1 MNFPLAP
8 HMHPTPAMPHSM
20 QPPTGIRW
28 GLCCQFLDHDIRFR
42 TATHRY
48 VSGLAPEERRRY
60 LADIVRANTAA
71 LRDAVEACH
80 AMGIG
85 AFRMNSQIA
94 PLATHPASGYVLA
107 DLDDADARDV
117 DGAPQPALADAFRA
131 AGERARAL
139 GIRLSF
145 HPDQFVVLNSERD
158 DVVRSSVQELEM
170 QAGIARLVGADVICL
185 HAGGAAGGVP
195 AALERLERGL
205 DLLSSHARTL
215 LAIEND
221 DRSFAP
227 KDLAPMCARTGV
239 PMIYD
244 AHHHRC
250 HGDGLTVEEATALA
264 LPTWGAREPYFHLS
278 SPRDGWDARNPRPH
292 GDYVDPADFPDAWR
306 PLRATID
313 IEAKDKERAV
323 RKIMRDL
330 GVERPGLGT
339 RDWGQDMEGRG
350 RMEASPRQRPSNVLS
365 PVPSP
370 ESRPYH
376 PT

>member
-1 MNFPLAP
+1 M
-8 HMHPTPAMPHSM
+8 TP
-20 QPPTGIRW
+20 PPTGIRW
-28 GLCCQFLDHDIRFR
+28 GLCCQFLDHEIRFR

-48 VSGLAPEERRRY
+48 VSGLAPDERRRY
-60 LADIVRANTAA
+60 LADIVRSNTAA

-94 PLATHPASGYVLA
+94 PLATHPASGYALA
-107 DLDDADARDV
+107 DLDGADARDA
-117 DGAPQPALADAFRA
+117 DGAALPGEPLPTLADAFRA
-131 AGERARAL
+131 AGDRARAL

-145 HPDQFVVLNSERD
+145 HPDQFVVLNSERE
-158 DVVRSSVQELEM
+158 DVVRSSVEELEM
-170 QAGIARLVGADVICL
+170 QAGLARLVGADVICL
-185 HAGGAAGGVP
+185 HAGGATGGVP
-195 AALERLERGL
+195 AAIERLERGI
-205 DLLSSHARTL
+205 DRLSADARAR

-227 KDLAPMCARTGV
+227 RDLAPMCARTGV

-250 HGDGLTVEEATALA
+250 HGDGLSVDDATALA
-264 LPTWGAREPYFHLS
+264 VATWGAREPYFHLS

-306 PLRATID
+306 PLRLTVD

-323 RKIMRDL
+323 LKLMEDL
-330 GVERPGLGT
+330 GVGNRESGTGNRESGVLGT
-339 RDWGQDMEGRG
+339 
-350 RMEASPRQRPSNVLS
+350 A
-365 PVPSP
+365 
-370 ESRPYH
+370 
-376 PT
+376 

>member
-1 MNFPLAP
+1 MKPL
-8 HMHPTPAMPHSM
+8 
-20 QPPTGIRW
+20 PTGIRW

-48 VSGLAPEERRRY
+48 VSGLAPDERRRY
-60 LADIVRANTAA
+60 LADIVRANAGA
-71 LRDAVEACH
+71 LRAAVEACH

-94 PLATHPASGYVLA
+94 PLATHPQSGYTLA
-107 DLDDADARDV
+107 DLDAVDLRGADAP
-117 DGAPQPALADAFRA
+117 DGDDAPLPSLADAFRA
-131 AGERARAL
+131 AGARAREL

-145 HPDQFVVLNSERD
+145 HPDQFVVINSERE

-195 AALERLERGL
+195 AAIERLERGI
-205 DLLSSHARTL
+205 DLLSGDARPL

-227 KDLAPMCARTGV
+227 RDLAPMCARTGV

-250 HGDGLTVEEATALA
+250 HGDGLSVDEATALA
-264 LPTWGAREPYFHLS
+264 VETWGAREPYFHLS

-306 PLRATID
+306 TLRATVD

-323 RKIMRDL
+323 LKLMRDL
-330 GVERPGLGT
+330 GVEQPGLGT
-339 RDWGQDMEGRG
+339 RDSGQDVEGRC
-350 RMEASPRQRPSNVLS
+350 REDASS
-365 PVPSP
+365 PV
-370 ESRPYH
+370 EL
-376 PT
+376 

>member
-1 MNFPLAP
+1 MNPPLAP
-8 HMHPTPAMPHSM
+8 HLHPTRAMPNTM

-48 VSGLAPEERRRY
+48 VSGLSPAERRRY

-85 AFRMNSQIA
+85 AFRMNSQVA
-94 PLATHPASGYVLA
+94 PLATHPNSGYVLA
-107 DLDDADARDV
+107 DLDDDDARDAE
-117 DGAPQPALADAFRA
+117 GAPLPILADAFRA
-131 AGERARAL
+131 AGDRAREL
-139 GIRLSF
+139 GLRLSF

-170 QAGIARLVGADVICL
+170 QAGIAALVGADVICL

-195 AALERLERGL
+195 AALERLERGI
-205 DLLSSHARTL
+205 DLLSGAARAR

-227 KDLAPMCARTGV
+227 RDLAPMCARTGV

-250 HGDGLTVEEATALA
+250 HGDGLTVDEATALA
-264 LPTWGAREPYFHLS
+264 LPTWGDREPYFHLS
-278 SPRDGWDARNPRPH
+278 SPRDGWEARNPRPH

-306 PLRATID
+306 PLRVTVD

-323 RKIMRDL
+323 LRLMRDL
-330 GVERPGLGT
+330 GVGSAGAGSREPVRERAA
-339 RDWGQDMEGRG
+339 R
-350 RMEASPRQRPSNVLS
+350 
-365 PVPSP
+365 
-370 ESRPYH
+370 
-376 PT
+376 